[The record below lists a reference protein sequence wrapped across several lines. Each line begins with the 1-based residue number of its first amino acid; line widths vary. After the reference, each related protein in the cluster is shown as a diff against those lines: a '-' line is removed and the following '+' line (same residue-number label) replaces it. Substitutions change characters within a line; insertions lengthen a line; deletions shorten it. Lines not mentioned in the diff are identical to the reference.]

1 MTKNIL
7 LYLIL
12 AFSMSLLTACGGQT
26 PESDTSNESEQ
37 HAEQTV
43 TLSDD
48 DLQDLGLETRSA
60 ASGTLEQTR
69 SFPGEVRVNQDR
81 FTHLVPRVKG
91 IVESVSFSEG
101 DNVVA
106 GDVLAVFYSRELA
119 DIKSEYL
126 ASVERGHLAQSTFAR
141 EKRLFEQGISSE
153 SEFLDARQT
162 VAEAQIE
169 QRSAFQKLLSLGFSE
184 SYIAELSLQE
194 DHALVHYQLIAPM
207 SGMVLERHISQGESV
222 ADDTDAF
229 AIADLGDVWIDLDIF
244 QEQLDLV
251 REGQAVKI
259 TSTSGNLHAS
269 GTIRFVRST
278 LGEETRTAVARIV
291 LENENR
297 RWRPGMF
304 VNGEVVVEQSE
315 VDVLVEWSAVIA
327 DDEHDVVFVRDGNEF
342 AAREVVLGRS
352 NDTHVEVLSGLS
364 TGDMYLSKGAFTLKA
379 EMGKTALSD
388 DHSQ

>member
-1 MTKNIL
+1 MTKNNF

-12 AFSMSLLTACGGQT
+12 AFSLSSVTACGGQA
-26 PESDTSNESEQ
+26 PESDTSQESEQ
-37 HAEQTV
+37 HAEQTLI
-43 TLSDD
+43 LSDD
-48 DLQDLGLETRSA
+48 DLQELGLESRSA
-60 ASGTLEQTR
+60 ASGMLELTR
-69 SFPGEVRVNQDR
+69 SFPGEVGVNQDR

-101 DNVVA
+101 DDVVV
-106 GDVLAVFYSRELA
+106 GDVLAVLDSRELA
-119 DIKSEYL
+119 DIKSQYL
-126 ASVERGHLAQSTFAR
+126 ASVERGLLAQSTFDR
-141 EKRLFEQGISSE
+141 EQRLFEQGISSE
-153 SEFLDARQT
+153 SEFLDARQA

-184 SYIAELSLQE
+184 SYINALSLQE

-229 AIADLGDVWIDLDIF
+229 AIADLSNVWIDLDIF

-291 LENENR
+291 LENEDR

-304 VNGEVVVEQSE
+304 VTGEVVVEQSE
-315 VDVLVEWSAVIA
+315 VDVLVQWSAVIA

-342 AAREVVLGRS
+342 EVREVLLGRS
-352 NDTHVEVLSGLS
+352 NETHVEILSGLS
-364 TGDMYLSKGAFTLKA
+364 AGDIYLSKGAFTLKA
-379 EMGKTALSD
+379 ELGKTALSD
-388 DHSQ
+388 DHSH

>member
-12 AFSMSLLTACGGQT
+12 AFSVSLVTACGGQT

-106 GDVLAVFYSRELA
+106 GDVLAVLDSRELA

-207 SGMVLERHISQGESV
+207 SGVVLERHISQGESV

-251 REGQAVKI
+251 REGQAVMI
-259 TSTSGNLHAS
+259 TSTSGNLHAL

-327 DDEHDVVFVRDGNEF
+327 DEEHDVVFVRDGNEF
-342 AAREVVLGRS
+342 AAREVLLGRS
-352 NDTHVEVLSGLS
+352 NTTHVEVLTGLS

-388 DHSQ
+388 DHSH

>member
-169 QRSAFQKLLSLGFSE
+169 LRSAFQKLLSLGFSE
-184 SYIAELSLQE
+184 SYISELSLQE

>member
-12 AFSMSLLTACGGQT
+12 AFSISLLTACGGQA
-26 PESDTSNESEQ
+26 PESDKSNESEQ
-37 HAEQTV
+37 HAVHTV

-48 DLQDLGLETRSA
+48 DLQDLGLKTRSA

-69 SFPGEVRVNQDR
+69 SYPGEVRVNQDR

-91 IVESVSFSEG
+91 IVESVLFSEG

-106 GDVLAVFYSRELA
+106 GDVLAVFDSRELA

-169 QRSAFQKLLSLGFSE
+169 LRSAFQKLLSLGFSE
-184 SYIAELSLQE
+184 SYISELSLQE

-229 AIADLGDVWIDLDIF
+229 AIADLSDVWIDLDIF

-342 AAREVVLGRS
+342 AAREVLLGRS
-352 NDTHVEVLSGLS
+352 NATHVEVLSGLS

>member
-342 AAREVVLGRS
+342 AAREVLLGRS
-352 NDTHVEVLSGLS
+352 NATHVEVLSGLS

>member
-1 MTKNIL
+1 
-7 LYLIL
+7 
-12 AFSMSLLTACGGQT
+12 MSLLTACGGQT

-207 SGMVLERHISQGESV
+207 SGMVLERHISQV
-222 ADDTDAF
+222 NRWPMT
-229 AIADLGDVWIDLDIF
+229 
-244 QEQLDLV
+244 Q
-251 REGQAVKI
+251 
-259 TSTSGNLHAS
+259 T
-269 GTIRFVRST
+269 RSR
-278 LGEETRTAVARIV
+278 LRT
-291 LENENR
+291 
-297 RWRPGMF
+297 
-304 VNGEVVVEQSE
+304 
-315 VDVLVEWSAVIA
+315 
-327 DDEHDVVFVRDGNEF
+327 
-342 AAREVVLGRS
+342 
-352 NDTHVEVLSGLS
+352 
-364 TGDMYLSKGAFTLKA
+364 
-379 EMGKTALSD
+379 
-388 DHSQ
+388 

>member
-229 AIADLGDVWIDLDIF
+229 AIADLSDVWIDLDIF

>member
-12 AFSMSLLTACGGQT
+12 AFSISLLTACGGQA
-26 PESDTSNESEQ
+26 PESDKSNESEQ
-37 HAEQTV
+37 HAVHTV

-69 SFPGEVRVNQDR
+69 SYPGEVRVNQDR

-91 IVESVSFSEG
+91 IVESVLFSEG

>member
-1 MTKNIL
+1 M
-7 LYLIL
+7 
-12 AFSMSLLTACGGQT
+12 
-26 PESDTSNESEQ
+26 
-37 HAEQTV
+37 
-43 TLSDD
+43 
-48 DLQDLGLETRSA
+48 
-60 ASGTLEQTR
+60 
-69 SFPGEVRVNQDR
+69 
-81 FTHLVPRVKG
+81 
-91 IVESVSFSEG
+91 
-101 DNVVA
+101 
-106 GDVLAVFYSRELA
+106 
-119 DIKSEYL
+119 
-126 ASVERGHLAQSTFAR
+126 
-141 EKRLFEQGISSE
+141 
-153 SEFLDARQT
+153 
-162 VAEAQIE
+162 
-169 QRSAFQKLLSLGFSE
+169 
-184 SYIAELSLQE
+184 
-194 DHALVHYQLIAPM
+194 
-207 SGMVLERHISQGESV
+207 

-379 EMGKTALSD
+379 EMGKNCPFRRSFSVNTGVSIMKNIVEIPLKNRVLVFVFAVGVLIAGWTSYSGLPVDAFPDVSPSLVQVFTVTEGLAPEEIEQYVTYPIEAVMNGLPQLEKVRSVSNFGLSVVNVYFEEGTD
-388 DHSQ
+388 MYFAPTGGRGATERSQRADSGRIWRAGNGTDFDRHGIGPVLLPRRHNWLVLP